1 MDLATAQAGR
11 IDGYAAALLDIAN
24 VESGDVDLVDEM
36 HSAAKALGGNAE
48 LIEVLRDPRVPGER
62 KQGIVDDLLGAKAS
76 PVTVAAMNFLV
87 AAGQA
92 KHLSD
97 IASKLAEMSAD
108 AEGEVVAEVRSP
120 MELDAN
126 QVERLQ
132 AALSGAT
139 KKKVQVKVVVDPSVV
154 GGLVA
159 KVGDT
164 VLDGSV
170 QGRFNELREQW
181 G

>member
-11 IDGYAAALLDIAN
+11 VDGYAAALLDIAKA
-24 VESGDVDLVDEM
+24 ESGDVDLVDEM
-36 HSAAKALGGNAE
+36 HAAAKALSGNAE
-48 LIEVLRDPRVPGER
+48 LIEALKDPRVPGER
-62 KQGIVDDLLGAKAS
+62 KQGIVNDLLDAHAS
-76 PVTVAAMNFLV
+76 PVTVAAMNFV
-87 AAGQA
+87 VSAGQA
-92 KHLSD
+92 KSLSD
-97 IASKLAEMSAD
+97 IASRLAEMSAD
-108 AEGEVVAEVRSP
+108 AEGEVVAEVRAP
-120 MELDAN
+120 MELSES

-139 KKKVQVKVVVDPSVV
+139 NKKVQVKVVVDPSVV

-164 VLDGSV
+164 VLDGSI
-170 QGRFNELREQW
+170 QGRFGELREQW

>member
-24 VESGDVDLVDEM
+24 AEAGGVDLVDEM
-36 HSAAKALGGNAE
+36 HSAAKALSGNAE
-48 LIEVLRDPRVPGER
+48 LIEVLKDPRVPGER
-62 KQGIVDDLLGAKAS
+62 KQGVINDLLGTHAS
-76 PVTVAAMNFLV
+76 PITVAAMNFV
-87 AAGQA
+87 VSAGQA
-92 KHLSD
+92 KSLSD
-97 IASKLAEMSAD
+97 IASRLAEMSAE
-108 AEGEVVAEVRSP
+108 AEGEVVAEVRAP
-120 MELDAN
+120 MELDSG
-126 QVERLQ
+126 QIERLQ
-132 AALSGAT
+132 AALSRAT
-139 KKKVQVKVVVDPSVV
+139 NKKVQVKVVVDQSVV

-170 QGRFNELREQW
+170 QGRFEELREQW